1 MESMTLR
8 ILSACLRSVLLL
20 SLSAALLSGC
30 TTPPGGT
37 PGSATPPTLPAL
49 PGYTTAPTKTTEP
62 KPPTGALVAY
72 RASTEIGVVDG
83 TEVYATAP
91 GSFAPSSEP
100 LLTEDGKF
108 AFARSADGNVVSLD
122 VRSKATRVIPLAQA
136 SRLGTGGGSTIVWWE
151 QPNRLMQLD
160 LGDAAAAPTLRQTV
174 DLPPIYGSSTPDPSL
189 LTARAGTAII
199 ARVETAPSPFGGPDT
214 LYAVRGNAP
223 PTSLGVVD
231 ANSPVSDAALSPD
244 GASLVYALYRRSS
257 NTCGTAAVA
266 VSNAD
271 GSQQTFDV
279 AATDGKTGS
288 QVLRMWW
295 QEPQPMTLSL
305 ATWQCDPPS
314 SYSPRVWVLGNGQ
327 LGQADPPT
335 VALQASE
342 VTPGQ
347 RALIIPQGGT
357 TPDASGTLVI
367 EDSGRRFPVKP
378 DVDAIDVIAA
388 AAP

>member
-1 MESMTLR
+1 MESMNRR
-8 ILSACLRSVLLL
+8 IPSACFRLVLLL
-20 SLSAALLSGC
+20 SLTAALLSGC

-37 PGSATPPTLPAL
+37 PGSATPPTLP
-49 PGYTTAPTKTTEP
+49 GFTSVPTKTTEP
-62 KPPTGALVAY
+62 KPPTGPLVAY

-91 GSFAPSSEP
+91 GSFTPSSEP

-108 AFARSADGNVVSLD
+108 AFARSADGNVVALD
-122 VRSKATRVIPLAQA
+122 VRSKATKVIPLAQA
-136 SRLGTGGGSTIVWWE
+136 PRLGTGGGSTIVWWE

-160 LGDAAAAPTLRQTV
+160 LADAAGAPTLRQTV
-174 DLPPIYGSSTPDPSL
+174 DLPPIYGSSPPDPKL
-189 LTARAGTAII
+189 LTARGGTAII
-199 ARVETAPSPFGGPDT
+199 ARVETAPSPYGGPDT
-214 LYAVRGNAP
+214 LYAVRENAP

-231 ANSPVSDAALSPD
+231 ANTPVADAALSPD

-257 NTCGTAAVA
+257 DTCGTAAVA

-279 AATDGKTGS
+279 AAPDGQTGS

-295 QEPQPMTLSL
+295 QESQPMTLSL

-314 SYSPRVWVLGNGQ
+314 SYSQRVWALGNGQ

-335 VALQASE
+335 VALQANE

-347 RALIIPQGGT
+347 RALIIPQRGT

-378 DVDAIDVIAA
+378 DVDAIDVIPPAT
-388 AAP
+388 P